1 MPADLD
7 PLGSQAL
14 ALADDPA
21 IYGVLEEVCSVT
33 GMGFA
38 AVARVTEERWI
49 ACQVLD
55 RIEFGLDPG
64 DELEIKKT
72 ICNDIRECGKTVV
85 TDEVQL
91 DEDWRSHPVPAL
103 YGFQSYVSLPLTL
116 EDGSFFGTMCAV
128 DPEPRRL
135 SAPETVSILQRLAD
149 RVMAILCARTAV
161 AARPE

>member
-7 PLGSQAL
+7 PLARQAL
-14 ALADDPA
+14 TLADDPA
-21 IYGVLEEVCSVT
+21 IYDVLEEVCSVT

-38 AVARVTEERWI
+38 AVARVTEKRWI
-49 ACQVLD
+49 ACQVVD

-72 ICNDIRECGKTVV
+72 ICNDIRECGNVIV
-85 TDEVQL
+85 IDEVQL

-116 EDGSFFGTMCAV
+116 QDGSFFGTMCAI
-128 DPEPRRL
+128 DLEPRRL
-135 SAPETVSILQRLAD
+135 SAPETVSLLERLAD
-149 RVMAILCARTAV
+149 RVMAILSARTAQ